1 MAVFEVT
8 APNGKTLEIEGDTP
22 PSEQELDRIFAD
34 MPQENSNN
42 LPSIWVNEDGS
53 PQQPLQG
60 SVSKKRFLPGQ
71 EFFKGLGQG
80 ISALGVGLGKK
91 VINPLRSKI
100 GKKPLS
106 DEELDNFYG
115 VLDDKPETFAGK
127 TGKFIGEV
135 APAFLLP
142 EVKAFQGAN
151 TLAKVGNTGLTG
163 LYQGGLFGGLESLK
177 NEGDL
182 SGFGIGALA
191 GGTFGAGMPAIGT
204 GFAKMA
210 ENPTFQKS
218 LSKTLEALTSVPEKY
233 TQRALK
239 AELTGNSL
247 FTGKFDP
254 ETAYIPIEKQL
265 RRSIDMLP
273 TKEDYAKSFSNIAQ
287 KAKTGMDKKL
297 LEKNVE
303 LNNVIR
309 NMPQEASDI
318 SALRE
323 SIDTG
328 LGKYQF
334 GDINPALEEAGGVI
348 NKAKKQLGYQGS
360 DDIKTALNNYV
371 NDYNVKSGLGGTL
384 DKEKENIAFDVLAQ
398 ATGKNKNWL
407 KSQLKAEM
415 PKTSTQKRQEFVQ
428 NLLEN
433 TDDKIENI
441 DPSWQEYFPEL
452 NWQNLQ
458 ENVGGGETVASNMF
472 DKIMGRNFRKQAIN
486 PTEQMILE
494 ADANYS
500 NILSNLARNPNEQG
514 YTEAYKALDTLT
526 QNMDDYTKQLY
537 AERLMN
543 DIDNIENIVNPKVKP
558 ATLHGIKEE
567 LYDRANFGA
576 DNFGNY
582 GNSGI
587 KSVAADINQYLR
599 NTNPEYGKIN
609 DELKLLNSVK
619 YDVGG
624 PQGLNANTLAGKLKN
639 IGSEGNTLTN
649 LDNRLK
655 NIDTLVDNEYKF
667 YNEAKNLADTQRAQ
681 DEMLKL
687 IGGRQYQRNPRLLGN
702 INDEARNN
710 ALNDLQRMTGSNFM
724 DNLEDIRAREALEK
738 LFPGQGGGSGSAQGF
753 GNLLRT
759 SIIGGVPTAAAITHN
774 PVTLLGLLSTS
785 PKFAAQ
791 GTIRN
796 LGAIYNNLDKI
807 PPETVIK
814 LLFSGT
820 GAINE

>member
-34 MPQENSNN
+34 MPQTGNDND
-42 LPSIWVNEDGS
+42 PSVNKNEDE
-53 PQQPLQG
+53 QPIQTLQG
-60 SVSKKRFLPGQ
+60 GIAKKRFVIGKDFL
-71 EFFKGLGQG
+71 KGLGQG
-80 ISALGVGLGKK
+80 ISALGVGIGKN
-91 VINPLRSKI
+91 VINPLRNKI

-106 DEELDNFYG
+106 EDELDNLYG
-115 VLDDKPETFAGK
+115 VLDDKPENFAGQ

-163 LYQGGLFGGLESLK
+163 LYQGGLLGGLESLK

-182 SGFGIGALA
+182 SGLGIGALA
-191 GGTFGAGMPAIGT
+191 GGALGAGMPAVGT

-218 LSKTLEALTSVPEKY
+218 LSKALEALTSVPEKY

-239 AELTGNSL
+239 AELAGDSL

-254 ETAYIPIEKQL
+254 EKAYIPIERQL

-273 TKEDYAKSFSNIAQ
+273 TKEDYAKTFSDIAK

-303 LNNVIR
+303 LNTVIH
-309 NMPQEASDI
+309 NMPEEASDI
-318 SALRE
+318 AALRE

-334 GDINPALEEAGGVI
+334 GDINPALDEAGGVI
-348 NKAKKQLGYQGS
+348 NKAKKQLGYQGADEINAS
-360 DDIKTALNNYV
+360 LNNYV
-371 NDYNVKSGLGGTL
+371 NDYNIKHGLGGTL
-384 DKEKENIAFDVLAQ
+384 DKEKENIAFDLLAQ

-415 PKTSTQKRQEFVQ
+415 PKMSTQKRQEFVQ

-441 DPSWQEYFPEL
+441 DPTWLEHFPDL

-458 ENVGGGETVASNMF
+458 ENVNGGETVASKMF
-472 DKIMGRNFRKQAIN
+472 DKIMGRNFRKQSLD
-486 PTEQMILE
+486 PVEQMITE
-494 ADANYS
+494 ADTNYS
-500 NILSNLARNPNEQG
+500 NILANLTKQPNEQG

-526 QNMDDYTKQLY
+526 QNMDDYIKQLY
-537 AERLMN
+537 TERLMN

-558 ATLHGIKEE
+558 ASLHGIKEE
-567 LYDRANFGA
+567 LYDRANFGT

-599 NTNPEYGKIN
+599 NISPEYRSVN

-667 YNEAKNLADTQRAQ
+667 YNEAKRLAKTQRNQ

-710 ALNDLQRMTGSNFM
+710 ALKDLQRITGSNFM
-724 DNLEDIRAREALEK
+724 NNLEDIRAREALER

-759 SIIGGVPTAAAITHN
+759 SIIGGAPTAAAITHN
-774 PVTLLGLLSTS
+774 PATLLGLLSIS

-796 LGAIYNNLDKI
+796 LGAIYNNLD
-807 PPETVIK
+807 
-814 LLFSGT
+814 SAG
-820 GAINE
+820 NCY

>member
-42 LPSIWVNEDGS
+42 LSSIWVNEDGS
-53 PQQPLQG
+53 PQQPLLG

-106 DEELDNFYG
+106 DEELDNLYS
-115 VLDDKPETFAGK
+115 VLDNKPETFAGK

-163 LYQGGLFGGLESLK
+163 LYQGGLLGGLESLK

-182 SGFGIGALA
+182 SGLGIGALT
-191 GGTFGAGMPAIGT
+191 GGALGASMPAVGT

-254 ETAYIPIEKQL
+254 ETAYIPIERQL

-318 SALRE
+318 STLRE

-415 PKTSTQKRQEFVQ
+415 PKMSTQKRQEFIQ

-500 NILSNLARNPNEQG
+500 NILSNLTRNPNEEG
-514 YTEAYKALDTLT
+514 YTEAYKALNTLT

-537 AERLMN
+537 TERLMN

-567 LYDRANFGA
+567 LYDRANFGV

-619 YDVGG
+619 NDVGG

-702 INDEARNN
+702 INDETRNN

-759 SIIGGVPTAAAITHN
+759 SIIGGAPATALYTHN
-774 PVTLLGLLSTS
+774 PATLLGLLSIS

-807 PPETVIK
+807 PSETVIK
-814 LLFSGT
+814 LLLGGT

>member
-1 MAVFEVT
+1 MAIYEVT

-22 PSEQELDRIFAD
+22 PNEQDLDKIFAD
-34 MPQENSNN
+34 LPQEGAET
-42 LPSIWVNEDGS
+42 LPSLQLNEDGS
-53 PQQPLQG
+53 LQQPLQG
-60 SVSKKRFLPGQ
+60 KVKKTNWLGDLG
-71 EFFKGLGQG
+71 KGLVQG
-80 ISALGVGLGKK
+80 VSALGVGLGKN

-100 GKKPLS
+100 GKKPLT
-106 DEELDNFYG
+106 DIELDKAYG
-115 VLDDKPETFAGK
+115 FLDDKPETFAGK
-127 TGKFIGEV
+127 TGKFVGEV

-151 TLAKVGNTGLTG
+151 TLAKVGNAGLTG
-163 LYQGGLFGGLESLK
+163 LYQGGLLGGLESLK
-177 NEGDL
+177 NDGDL
-182 SGFGIGALA
+182 SGLGIGALA
-191 GGTFGAGMPAIGT
+191 GGALGAGMPIVGT

-239 AELTGNSL
+239 AELAGNSL

-254 ETAYIPIEKQL
+254 ETAYIPIERQL

-309 NMPQEASDI
+309 NMPQEANDI
-318 SALRE
+318 TALRD
-323 SIDTG
+323 SIDRG
-328 LGKYQF
+328 LNKYQF
-334 GDINPALEEAGGVI
+334 GDVNPALEEAGSVI
-348 NKAKKQLGYQGS
+348 NKAKKQLGYS
-360 DDIKTALNNYV
+360 NTDDIQEALNAYV
-371 NDYNVKSGLGGTL
+371 NNYKVQKGIGGTL
-384 DKEKENIAFDVLAQ
+384 DKEKEDIAFNVLAQ

-415 PKTSTQKRQEFVQ
+415 PKMSTQKRQEFIQ
-428 NLLEN
+428 NLLEG
-433 TDDKIENI
+433 TDDKIESL
-441 DPSWQEYFPEL
+441 DFGWQSHFPEL
-452 NWQNLQ
+452 NWENLQ
-458 ENVGGGETVASNMF
+458 ENVGGGANVATAMF
-472 DKIMGRNFRKQAIN
+472 DKIMGRNFRKTGLS
-486 PTEQMILE
+486 PVEEMMIE
-494 ADANYS
+494 ADQNYA
-500 NILSNLARNPNEQG
+500 NILSNLAKNPNEQG
-514 YTEAYKALDTLT
+514 YSEAYSALDILT
-526 QNMDDYTKQLY
+526 RNMDDYTKQLY
-537 AERLMN
+537 AQRLMN
-543 DIDNIENIVNPKVKP
+543 DIDNIENIANPKVKP
-558 ATLHGIKEE
+558 ATLHGIKEG
-567 LYDRANFGA
+567 LYDRANFGT

-599 NTNPEYGKIN
+599 NVNPEYGKIN

-619 YDVGG
+619 NDVGG
-624 PQGLNANTLAGKLKN
+624 SQGLNVNTLAGKLKN

-655 NIDTLVDNEYKF
+655 NIDTLVDNDYKF
-667 YNEAKNLADTQRAQ
+667 YDEAKRLANTQRAQ

-687 IGGRQYQRNPRLLGN
+687 IGGRQYQRNPRLLSN

-759 SIIGGVPTAAAITHN
+759 SIIGGAPTAAAITHN
-774 PVTLLGLLSTS
+774 PATLLGLLGIS

-791 GTIRN
+791 GTIKN

-807 PPETVIK
+807 PSETVVK
-814 LLFSGT
+814 LLLGGT

>member
-42 LPSIWVNEDGS
+42 LSSIWINEDGS
-53 PQQPLQG
+53 SQQPLQG

-106 DEELDNFYG
+106 DEELDNLYG

-163 LYQGGLFGGLESLK
+163 LYQGGLLGGLESLK

-191 GGTFGAGMPAIGT
+191 GGALGAGMPAIGT

-239 AELTGNSL
+239 AELAGNSL

-254 ETAYIPIEKQL
+254 DTAYIPIERQL

-309 NMPQEASDI
+309 NMPQEANDI

-334 GDINPALEEAGGVI
+334 GDINPALEEASGII

-407 KSQLKAEM
+407 KSQIKAEM
-415 PKTSTQKRQEFVQ
+415 PKMSTQKRQEFIQ

-458 ENVGGGETVASNMF
+458 ENVGGGETVATNMF
-472 DKIMGRNFRKQAIN
+472 DKLMGRNFRKQAIN

-599 NTNPEYGKIN
+599 NTSPEYGKIN

-639 IGSEGNTLTN
+639 IGSESNTLTN

-655 NIDTLVDNEYKF
+655 NIDTLVDKDYKF
-667 YNEAKNLADTQRAQ
+667 YNEAKRLANTQRAQ

-710 ALNDLQRMTGSNFM
+710 ALNDLQRMTGSKFM

-738 LFPGQGGGSGSAQGF
+738 FFPGQGGGSGSAQGF

-759 SIIGGVPTAAAITHN
+759 SIIGGAPATALYTHN
-774 PVTLLGLLSTS
+774 PVTLLGLLSIS

-807 PPETVIK
+807 PSETVIK
-814 LLFSGT
+814 LLLG
-820 GAINE
+820 GAGALNE

>member
-80 ISALGVGLGKK
+80 ISALGVGLGKR

-106 DEELDNFYG
+106 DEELDNLYG

-191 GGTFGAGMPAIGT
+191 GGALGASMPAVGT

-384 DKEKENIAFDVLAQ
+384 DK
-398 ATGKNKNWL
+398 
-407 KSQLKAEM
+407 
-415 PKTSTQKRQEFVQ
+415 
-428 NLLEN
+428 
-433 TDDKIENI
+433 
-441 DPSWQEYFPEL
+441 
-452 NWQNLQ
+452 
-458 ENVGGGETVASNMF
+458 
-472 DKIMGRNFRKQAIN
+472 IMGRNFRKQAIN

-500 NILSNLARNPNEQG
+500 NILSNLTRNPNEQG
-514 YTEAYKALDTLT
+514 YTEAYKALNTLT

-543 DIDNIENIVNPKVKP
+543 DIDNIENIVNPKIKP

-567 LYDRANFGA
+567 LYDKANFGA

-710 ALNDLQRMTGSNFM
+710 ALNDLQRMTGSKFM

-738 LFPGQGGGSGSAQGF
+738 FFPGQGGGSGSAQGF

-759 SIIGGVPTAAAITHN
+759 SIIGGAPATALYTHN
-774 PVTLLGLLSTS
+774 PATLLGLLSIS

-807 PPETVIK
+807 PSETVIK
-814 LLFSGT
+814 LLLGGT